1 MKSNS
6 RRSLSKLS
14 YKVLED
20 TVNALKPYI
29 EESLIR
35 YSRSLVRLE
44 VLLLIAAVTSCT
56 RCRTI
61 LVGARF

>member
-6 RRSLSKLS
+6 RRSLLKLL

-29 EESLIR
+29 EESLIY
-35 YSRSLVRLE
+35 YSRLLIRLE
-44 VLLLIAAVTSCT
+44 VLLLIAAVISYT
-56 RCRTI
+56 RYRTI
-61 LVGARF
+61 LVGA